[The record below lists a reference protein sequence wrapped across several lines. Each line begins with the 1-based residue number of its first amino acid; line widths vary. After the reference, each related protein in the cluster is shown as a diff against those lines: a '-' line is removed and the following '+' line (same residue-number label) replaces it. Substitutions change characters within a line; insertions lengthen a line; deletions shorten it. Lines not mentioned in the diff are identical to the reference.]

1 MALPYSFPIVR
12 ADPERASLVDSQAP
26 IVIVGAGQA
35 GVQIAESL
43 RQEGYAGELQ
53 LVGNE
58 SHPPYQ
64 RPPLSKK
71 WLLEPGASS
80 ALSLRG
86 AEALVRRRIEL
97 KLDTEVAAIDRAASR
112 LQLANGEQLPYS
124 ALALATGAWARALS
138 LPGASLG
145 QVLSLR
151 SIADSAAISA
161 AIRRCAADGRP
172 VVVIGGGFIGLEV
185 AASARKLGAAVTV
198 LEGLPRLMSRVTAP
212 IVSEAFERVHRAHG
226 VELVFGAQVTHL
238 RGSGDVESVCTADG
252 REYAAGCV
260 VVGIGVVPDDRLA
273 AAAGLACDRGIL
285 VDDCARSSDPSIVA
299 AGDCTA
305 RRLADGRLLRLE
317 SVQNAVEQA
326 KSASAA
332 LLGRERPFRAA
343 PWFWSDQYDIKLQ
356 MVGLSHGYDQV
367 VTRGDLQKPAFS
379 AFYFQ
384 AGRLIAVDSLS
395 RVQDHM
401 QSKRLL
407 DHGLSPTPEQAAD
420 PLFELQSLLR
430 DAKLAT
436 ADGA

>member
-1 MALPYSFPIVR
+1 M
-12 ADPERASLVDSQAP
+12 DSQAP
-26 IVIVGAGQA
+26 ILIVGAGQA

-43 RQEGYAGELQ
+43 RQEGYAEQ
-53 LVGNE
+53 LLLIGNE
-58 SHPPYQ
+58 THPPYQ

-71 WLLEPGASS
+71 WLIEPGAHS

-86 AEALVRRRIEL
+86 AESLLRRRIDL
-97 KLDTEVAAIDRAASR
+97 KLDCEVTAIDRAASA
-112 LQLANGEQLPYS
+112 LQLANGERLAYGK
-124 ALALATGAWARALS
+124 LALATGALPRALP
-138 LPGASLG
+138 LPGASLEH
-145 QVLSLR
+145 VLSLR

-161 AIRRCAADGRP
+161 AIRRCAAEARP

-226 VELVFGAQVTHL
+226 VELVFGAQVTEL
-238 RGSGDVESVCTADG
+238 VGSAGGIEAVRTADG

-260 VVGIGVVPDDRLA
+260 IVGIGVVPDDRLA
-273 AAAGLACDRGIL
+273 AAAGLACERGIL
-285 VDDCARSSDPSIVA
+285 VDDCARTSDPSIVA

-305 RRLADGRLLRLE
+305 RRLADGRMLRLE

-326 KSASAA
+326 KSAAA
-332 LLGRERPFRAA
+332 SLMGRERPFRAT

-384 AGRLIAVDSLS
+384 AGRLIACDSLS
-395 RVQDHM
+395 RIQDHM
-401 QSKRLL
+401 QAKRLL
-407 DHGLSPTPEQAAD
+407 DHGLSPTPEQVAD
-420 PLFELQSLLR
+420 PLFELQSLLKEAR
-430 DAKLAT
+430 PAT

>member
-1 MALPYSFPIVR
+1 
-12 ADPERASLVDSQAP
+12 VDAQAP
-26 IVIVGAGQA
+26 ILIVGAGQA
-35 GVQIAESL
+35 GVQIGESL
-43 RQEGYAGELQ
+43 RQEGYQGEL
-53 LVGNE
+53 LLIGNE
-58 SHPPYQ
+58 LHPPYQ

-71 WLLEPGASS
+71 WLIEPGAHT
-80 ALSLRG
+80 ALALRG
-86 AEALVRRRIEL
+86 ADSLVRRRIGL
-97 KLDTEVAAIDRAASR
+97 KLDTHVTAIDRAAST
-112 LQLANGEQLPYS
+112 LQLAGGERLAYS
-124 ALALATGAWARALS
+124 KLAFATGALARALPV
-138 LPGASLG
+138 PGAALAE
-145 QVLSLR
+145 VLSLR
-151 SIADSAAISA
+151 SINDSAAIAA
-161 AIRRCAADGRP
+161 AIRRCAAEKQP

-185 AASARKLGAAVTV
+185 AASARKLGAEVTV

-212 IVSEAFERVHRAHG
+212 IVSEAFERLHRAHG
-226 VELVFGAQVTHL
+226 VELVFGAQVTEL
-238 RGSGDVESVCTADG
+238 TGTAGRVRAVRTADG
-252 REYAAGCV
+252 REHAAGCV

-273 AAAGLACDRGIL
+273 AAAGLACDRGII
-285 VDDCARSSDPSIVA
+285 VDDCARTSDASIVA

-326 KSASAA
+326 KSAAAA
-332 LLGRERPFRAA
+332 LMGRERPFRAA

-384 AGRLIAVDSLS
+384 SRRLIAVDSLN
-395 RVQDHM
+395 RIQDHM

-420 PLFELQSLLR
+420 ALFELQSLLK

>member
-1 MALPYSFPIVR
+1 MV
-12 ADPERASLVDSQAP
+12 SQAP
-26 IVIVGAGQA
+26 ILIVGAGQA

-43 RQEGYAGELQ
+43 RQEGYGDEL
-53 LVGNE
+53 LLIGNE

-71 WLLEPGASS
+71 WLLEPGAYS
-80 ALSLRG
+80 ALALRG
-86 AEALVRRRIEL
+86 AEALARRRIAL
-97 KLDTEVAAIDRAASR
+97 RLDSDVSAIDRAASQ
-112 LQLANGEQLPYS
+112 LQLATGERLDYS
-124 ALALATGAWARALS
+124 KLALATGALARALPV
-138 LPGASLG
+138 PGAELG
-145 QVLSLR
+145 EVLSLR
-151 SIADSAAISA
+151 SIGDSAAISA
-161 AIRRCAADGRP
+161 AIRRCAVAGRP

-212 IVSEAFERVHRAHG
+212 IVSDAFERVHRAHG
-226 VELVFGAQVTHL
+226 VELVFGAQVTRL
-238 RGSGDVESVCTADG
+238 LGDSDSDSGSGSVAAVCTADG
-252 REYAAGCV
+252 HEYAAGCV
-260 VVGIGVVPDDRLA
+260 IVGIGVVPDDRLA

-285 VDDCARSSDPSIVA
+285 VDDCARTSDASIVA

-326 KSASAA
+326 KSAAAA
-332 LLGRERPFRAA
+332 LLGRERPFVAA

-367 VTRGDLQKPAFS
+367 VTRGDLAKPAFS
-379 AFYFQ
+379 AFYFH

-420 PLFELQSLLR
+420 PQFELQSLLK
-430 DAKLAT
+430 DARTAT
-436 ADGA
+436 AGGA

>member
-1 MALPYSFPIVR
+1 V
-12 ADPERASLVDSQAP
+12 VSQAP
-26 IVIVGAGQA
+26 ILIVGAGQA

-43 RQEGYAGELQ
+43 RQEGYGGEL
-53 LVGNE
+53 LLIGNE

-71 WLLEPGASS
+71 WLLEPGAYS
-80 ALSLRG
+80 ALALRG
-86 AEALVRRRIEL
+86 AEALARRRITL
-97 KLDTEVAAIDRAASR
+97 RLDSEVSAIDRAASQ
-112 LQLANGEQLPYS
+112 LQLATGERLDYS
-124 ALALATGAWARALS
+124 KLALATGASARTLPV
-138 LPGASLG
+138 PGAKLG
-145 QVLSLR
+145 EVLSLR
-151 SIADSAAISA
+151 SIGDSAAISA
-161 AIRRCAADGRP
+161 AIRRCAGAGRP

-185 AASARKLGAAVTV
+185 AAAARKLGAAVTV

-212 IVSEAFERVHRAHG
+212 IVSDAFERVHRAHG
-226 VELVFGAQVTHL
+226 VELVFGAQVTRL
-238 RGSGDVESVCTADG
+238 LGGGGDGSGDVEAVCTADG
-252 REYAAGCV
+252 RDYAAGCV
-260 VVGIGVVPDDRLA
+260 IVGIGVVPDDRLA

-285 VDDCARSSDPSIVA
+285 VDDCARTSDASIVA

-326 KSASAA
+326 KSAAAA
-332 LLGRERPFRAA
+332 LLGRERPFVAA

-367 VTRGDLQKPAFS
+367 VTRGDLDKPAFS
-379 AFYFQ
+379 AFYFR

-420 PLFELQSLLR
+420 PQFELQSLLK
-430 DAKLAT
+430 DARIAT
-436 ADGA
+436 AGGA

>member
-1 MALPYSFPIVR
+1 MA
-12 ADPERASLVDSQAP
+12 SQAP
-26 IVIVGAGQA
+26 LVIVGAGQA

-43 RQEGYAGELQ
+43 RQEGYGGEL
-53 LVGNE
+53 LLIGNE

-71 WLLEPGASS
+71 WLLEPGAYS
-80 ALSLRG
+80 ALALRG
-86 AEALVRRRIEL
+86 AEALARRRIEL
-97 KLDTEVAAIDRAASR
+97 KLDSEVIAIDRAASQ
-112 LQLANGEQLPYS
+112 LQLANGERLHYS
-124 ALALATGAWARALS
+124 QLALATGASARELPV
-138 LPGASLG
+138 PGAALG

-151 SIADSAAISA
+151 SIGDSAAISA
-161 AIRRCAADGRP
+161 AIRRCAAAGRP

-226 VELVFGAQVTHL
+226 VELLFNAQVTRL
-238 RGSGDVESVCTADG
+238 VGGADGVEAVCTADG
-252 REYAAGCV
+252 HEHAAGCV
-260 VVGIGVVPDDRLA
+260 IVGIGVVPDDRLA
-273 AAAGLACDRGIL
+273 ALAGLACDRGIL
-285 VDDCARSSDPSIVA
+285 VDDCARTSDASIVA

-326 KSASAA
+326 KSAAAA
-332 LLGRERPFRAA
+332 LLGRERPFVAA

-379 AFYFQ
+379 AFYFRT
-384 AGRLIAVDSLS
+384 GRLIAVDSLS

-420 PLFELQSLLR
+420 PQFELQSLLKHAR
-430 DAKLAT
+430 LAT

>member
-1 MALPYSFPIVR
+1 
-12 ADPERASLVDSQAP
+12 
-26 IVIVGAGQA
+26 VIVGAGQA

-43 RQEGYAGELQ
+43 RQEGYGDEL
-53 LVGNE
+53 LLIGNE
-58 SHPPYQ
+58 AHPPYQ

-71 WLLEPGASS
+71 WLLEPGAYS
-80 ALSLRG
+80 ALALRG
-86 AEALVRRRIEL
+86 AEALLRRRIEL
-97 KLDTEVAAIDRAASR
+97 KLDTEVIAINRAASH
-112 LQLANGEQLPYS
+112 LQLADGERLDYS
-124 ALALATGAWARALS
+124 KLALATGASARALPV
-138 LPGASLG
+138 PGAALG

-151 SIADSAAISA
+151 SIGDSAAISA
-161 AIRRCAADGRP
+161 AIRRCAAAGRP

-226 VELVFGAQVTHL
+226 VELLFGAQVTRL
-238 RGSGDVESVCTADG
+238 LGGVDGVEAVCTADG
-252 REYAAGCV
+252 REHAAGCV
-260 VVGIGVVPDDRLA
+260 IVGIGVVPDDRLA

-285 VDDCARSSDPSIVA
+285 VDDCARTSDESIVA

-326 KSASAA
+326 KSAAAA
-332 LLGRERPFRAA
+332 LLGRERPFVAA

-379 AFYFQ
+379 AFYFR

-420 PLFELQSLLR
+420 PLFELQSLLKQAR
-430 DAKLAT
+430 LAT

>member
-1 MALPYSFPIVR
+1 VA
-12 ADPERASLVDSQAP
+12 SQAP
-26 IVIVGAGQA
+26 ILIVGAGQA
-35 GVQIAESL
+35 GIQIAESL
-43 RQEGYAGELQ
+43 RQEGYADEL
-53 LVGNE
+53 LLIGNE
-58 SHPPYQ
+58 AHPPYQ

-71 WLLEPGASS
+71 WLLEPGAHS

-97 KLDTEVAAIDRAASR
+97 RLDTEVTLIDRAASQLR
-112 LQLANGEQLPYS
+112 LANGERLDYS
-124 ALALATGAWARALS
+124 KLALATGALARALP

-145 QVLSLR
+145 EVLSLR
-151 SIADSAAISA
+151 SIADSAAIST

-172 VVVIGGGFIGLEV
+172 LVVIGGGFIGLEV

-226 VELVFGAQVTHL
+226 VELVFGAQVTQL
-238 RGSGDVESVCTADG
+238 RGNGGVVEAVCTADG

-273 AAAGLACDRGIL
+273 ATAGLACDRGIL
-285 VDDCARSSDPSIVA
+285 VDDCARSSDASIVA

-305 RRLADGRLLRLE
+305 RRLVDGRLLRLE

-326 KSASAA
+326 KSAAAA
-332 LLGRERPFRAA
+332 LLGRVRPFVAA

-367 VTRGDLQKPAFS
+367 VTRGDLHKPAFS

-420 PLFELQSLLR
+420 PAFDLQSLLKP
-430 DAKLAT
+430 AKLAT